1 MYTYIILTIYHV
13 YVFMKIRDDK
23 TYTYN
28 NIMIHYIIIYNIIIC
43 IASVGARSQGLR
55 HTAAV
60 RHRPRDRFIRML

>member
-1 MYTYIILTIYHV
+1 
-13 YVFMKIRDDK
+13 MKIRDDK